1 MSPTYSNEIQTP
13 ELGFGLDGVLRERQD
28 RLSGVVNGIDV
39 ETWNPVTDPHLAARY
54 SASDLAGKRS
64 CKEALQ
70 RELTLPV
77 RDVPLLAVIS
87 RFTPQKGL
95 DLIAAVLPELMRLD
109 VQVALLGTGD
119 LPLELQFQSLRM
131 RYPDKIGVRIGF
143 DDALAHAIEAGAD
156 LFLMPSRY
164 EPCGLSQ
171 LYSVR
176 YGTVPIVRKTGGLAD
191 TVVAYTPQTAAEGR
205 ATGFTFTDATPEA
218 LLTTILLALR
228 VYADRAEWT
237 RLMKAGMETD
247 VSWARSAEA
256 YVALYRRLAER

>member
-1 MSPTYSNEIQTP
+1 
-13 ELGFGLDGVLRERQD
+13 
-28 RLSGVVNGIDV
+28 V
-39 ETWNPVTDPHLAARY
+39 EAWNPETDSNLSAHY
-54 SASDLAGKRS
+54 SASDLAGKRR

-87 RFTPQKGL
+87 RFTSQKGL
-95 DLIAAVLPELMRLD
+95 DLVVAVLPELMRLD

-119 LPLELQFQSLRM
+119 PSLELQFQSFRM

-156 LFLMPSRY
+156 VFLMPSRY

-171 LYSVR
+171 LYSLR

-191 TVVAYTPQTAAEGR
+191 TVVAYTPRTAADGQ
-205 ATGFTFTDATPEA
+205 ATGFAFNEASPDA

-237 RLMKAGMETD
+237 GLMKAGMETD
-247 VSWARSAEA
+247 VSWAQSAEA
-256 YVALYRRLAER
+256 YSALYRRVVEMPKRSTG